1 MVRTF
6 EVTSGDA
13 REEEP
18 ASSLAQASARLPEG
32 AYTTLRTYGGDRV
45 LRFAQHVRRLEE
57 SAGTPGA
64 LDEDGVRAGLAAA
77 LRAAAHPE
85 SRLRLTWAPP
95 RLFAAVE
102 RFEPLPPALYD
113 TGVACVTLPV
123 RRQNPH
129 AKDTRFL
136 ETSGAAYGSLPA
148 GRHEGLMVGEDRA
161 ILEGLSSN
169 FFAIREGIL
178 HTEEE
183 RALLGVTRSL
193 VLEVARS
200 MLPLATTAVR
210 VEQLGEV
217 GESFITSASRGILP
231 VVRIDET
238 WIGSG
243 RPGDLT
249 RDLHARFEAQIARE
263 AEPLVTF

>member
-1 MVRTF
+1 
-6 EVTSGDA
+6 
-13 REEEP
+13 
-18 ASSLAQASARLPEG
+18 L
-32 AYTTLRTYGGDRV
+32 
-45 LRFAQHVRRLEE
+45 RRLEE

-64 LDEDGVRAGLAAA
+64 LEEDGVRAGLAAA
-77 LRAAAHPE
+77 LRAAAYPE
-85 SRLRLTWAPP
+85 SRVRLTWVAP
-95 RLFAAVE
+95 RLFAALEPFV
-102 RFEPLPPALYD
+102 PLPPALYD

-123 RRQNPH
+123 RRENPH

-136 ETSGAAYGSLPA
+136 ETASAAYGALPE
-148 GRHEGLMVGEDRA
+148 GRHEGLMVAEDGA

-200 MLPLATTAVR
+200 VLPLATTPAR
-210 VEQLGEV
+210 LDQLGEI

-231 VVRIDET
+231 VVRVDEMD
-238 WIGSG
+238 IGSG
-243 RPGDLT
+243 QPGSLT
-249 RDLHARFEAQIARE
+249 RDLRRRFEEQILRE
-263 AEPLVTF
+263 AEPVAPS

>member
-6 EVTSGDA
+6 EVTNGDA
-13 REEEP
+13 RERAP
-18 ASSLAQASARLPEG
+18 AENLAQASARLPDG
-32 AYTTLRTYGGDRV
+32 AYTTVRTYGGNRV
-45 LRFAQHVRRLEE
+45 LRLAQHVRRLEE
-57 SAGTPGA
+57 SAGTPEA
-64 LDEDGVRAGLAAA
+64 LDEQGVRAGLAAA
-77 LRAAAHPE
+77 VRKAGHPE
-85 SRLRLTWAPP
+85 SRLRLTWVPP

-102 RFEPLPPALYD
+102 RFEPLPATLYD
-113 TGVACVTLPV
+113 AGVACVTLPV

-136 ETSGAAYGSLPA
+136 ETASAAYGSLPE
-148 GRHEGLMVGEDRA
+148 GRHEGLMVGEDGA

-169 FFAIREGIL
+169 FFAIRGGVL

-200 MLPLATTAVR
+200 VLPLATTAIR
-210 VEQLGEV
+210 MEQLGEV

-231 VVRIDET
+231 VVRIDEA
-238 WIGSG
+238 WIGG
-243 RPGDLT
+243 GKPGDLT
-249 RDLHARFEAQIARE
+249 RDLRARFEEQIARE
-263 AEPLVTF
+263 AEPLVAF

>member
-6 EVTSGDA
+6 EITNGDA
-13 REEEP
+13 REKGPAESLAG
-18 ASSLAQASARLPEG
+18 ASSRLPHG

-45 LRFAQHVRRLEE
+45 VRFAQHVRRLEE

-64 LDEDGVRAGLAAA
+64 LDEDGVRAGVAAA
-77 LRAAAHPE
+77 VRAGAYPE
-85 SRLRLTWAPP
+85 SRLRLTWVPP

-102 RFEPLPPALYD
+102 RFEPLAPALYAG
-113 TGVACVTLPV
+113 GVACVTLPV

-136 ETSGAAYGSLPA
+136 ETAAAAYGALPE
-148 GRHEGLMVGEDRA
+148 GRHEGLMVGEDGS

-169 FFAIREGIL
+169 FFAVREGIL

-193 VLEVARS
+193 VLEVARNV
-200 MLPLATTAVR
+200 LPLATTAIR
-210 VEQLGEV
+210 VDQLGEV

-231 VVRIDET
+231 VVKIDEA

-243 RPGDLT
+243 KPGALTCDL
-249 RDLHARFEAQIARE
+249 RARFEDQIARE
-263 AEPLVTF
+263 AEPLVS